1 MRLSF
6 RDREN
11 LQNSVEKLIVKNPNS
26 NKRFIVNYFMKQGYA
41 ERTIYNMLN
50 RISDGKASNQ
60 SHVSNV
66 SKIWTPKRNYQLKRL
81 AKNKVGVSSSKLS
94 RKFSVHRSTI
104 NRQLIKLGIS
114 YRKRV
119 KTPLY
124 NEVQAARANN

>member
-60 SHVSNV
+60 SHVSNI
-66 SKIWTPKRNYQLKRL
+66 SKFWTPKRNYQLKRL
-81 AKNKVGVSSSKLS
+81 AKNNIG
-94 RKFSVHRSTI
+94 F
-104 NRQLIKLGIS
+104 IK
-114 YRKRV
+114 
-119 KTPLY
+119 
-124 NEVQAARANN
+124 